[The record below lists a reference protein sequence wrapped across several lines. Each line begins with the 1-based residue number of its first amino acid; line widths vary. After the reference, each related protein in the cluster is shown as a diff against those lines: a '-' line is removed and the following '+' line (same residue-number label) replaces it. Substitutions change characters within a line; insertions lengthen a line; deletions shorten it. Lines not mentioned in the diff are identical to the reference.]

1 MANMILSG
9 EKQKTA
15 PLRSGIRQGWLVSP
29 LLFHA
34 VLKVL
39 VRTLAQDEEKRWD
52 KMKWGEKKKKENQ
65 GIYAA
70 KEIINY
76 IYKWYDLVYKES

>member
-39 VRTLAQDEEKRWD
+39 VRTLAQDEEKR
-52 KMKWGEKKKKENQ
+52 
-65 GIYAA
+65 
-70 KEIINY
+70 
-76 IYKWYDLVYKES
+76 